1 MQFPKDLSEL
11 LRPALPVMKF
21 VPDEFD
27 VEAADIIRPHQ
38 EYDKPD
44 AILAG
49 IPFDSS
55 VMIRPGC
62 RFGPDGVRQSLMFS
76 TTYEYGLDVDLS
88 EGLKIADIGNVDVV
102 HTSVEETHRRVEALY
117 THLFSTGA
125 FVQTIGGDH
134 RLAYPPVEAAVD
146 ADPRQKPGMISL
158 DPPPHLRPSHHREV
172 SSGTPFRRVLNID
185 GSPVSG
191 QNIVYIGINTWH
203 NSAYYAKY
211 VKEQGITVFTAR
223 DIHRRGI
230 YDVMDEATMRRNVP
244 SVNARWGNLVAI
256 VAGDFLLA
264 RSAEIAASL
273 GTEVASLLASTLAR
287 LCQGQIAEVR
297 SAYQIDRAEA
307 DYLTAVAD
315 KTAALMSTACRIGA
329 LTAGLERGAVEALT
343 RFGECLGIVFQIR
356 DDVLDVVAD
365 EAELGKPPGQ
375 DLAEG
380 IYTLPVQRALLD
392 LRVGPELRGV
402 LGRPLEREE
411 VEIARGLVARS
422 SGIAASATI
431 ARRYAEEAVEAARG
445 LGEGDVPNALVE
457 LGLGLL
463 DDLEQSTRALAS

>member
-134 RLAYPPVEAAVD
+134 GLAYPLVKAAVN
-146 ADPRQKPGMISL
+146 ANPGKKLGMISFDAHL
-158 DPPPHLRPSHHREV
+158 DVRHSHHGEV

-230 YDVMDEATMRRNVP
+230 YDVMDEAMEIVTKGVDGFYVTFDIDALDASVAPGTCSP
-244 SVNARWGNLVAI
+244 SQGGL
-256 VAGDFLLA
+256 
-264 RSAEIAASL
+264 SAAQGLEGVWQATKHPKCL
-273 GTEVASLLASTLAR
+273 GADVMEVAPPLD
-287 LCQGQIAEVR
+287 IAN
-297 SAYQIDRAEA
+297 
-307 DYLTAVAD
+307 LT
-315 KTAALMSTACRIGA
+315 TMMGAALTMQMLAGA
-329 LTAGLERGAVEALT
+329 QA
-343 RFGECLGIVFQIR
+343 
-356 DDVLDVVAD
+356 
-365 EAELGKPPGQ
+365 
-375 DLAEG
+375 
-380 IYTLPVQRALLD
+380 QRKS
-392 LRVGPELRGV
+392 R
-402 LGRPLEREE
+402 
-411 VEIARGLVARS
+411 
-422 SGIAASATI
+422 
-431 ARRYAEEAVEAARG
+431 
-445 LGEGDVPNALVE
+445 
-457 LGLGLL
+457 
-463 DDLEQSTRALAS
+463 